1 MSPRILLVAI
11 VLGVVAI
18 GGVAEAYPQF
28 VLARDAS
35 CTSCHVS
42 PVGGNLLNE
51 NGLAVSQTMS
61 TFGTAPEFMYGA
73 IPTPD
78 WLLLGGDVRGAAGY
92 LKTPED
98 VAAAFPMQGE
108 LYAHAT
114 FGNFAVHANVGLRPA
129 TVGNEAATAVGSRE
143 HYVMWTQEVGEA
155 GDLHIRAGRFMPVIG
170 LRLAEHPTYTRRYGG
185 TQLYADTYGVNA
197 SLIGER
203 IEAHLTGFIEDPL
216 IDPVEHVS
224 GGATLVE
231 YRVANNAIVG
241 GEAMVEVGDHD
252 TKYRGG
258 VLGKLYLEPY
268 DVLLQAELQ
277 YVLQKIEP
285 VGAPNQIVGYLMA
298 SRMLTPEVM
307 LDVGI
312 GHYDSNIRVGRLD
325 RDCLDINVHWFT
337 TSHVEL
343 VLNSRLELIGWN
355 QGGNEPGA
363 YAILQAHYRL

>member
-1 MSPRILLVAI
+1 MRAVQLVI
-11 VLGVVAI
+11 VLVLLAI
-18 GGVAEAYPQF
+18 GGAADAYPQF
-28 VLARDAS
+28 LLSRDAT
-35 CTSCHVS
+35 CASCHIV
-42 PVGGNLLNE
+42 PAGGNLLNE
-51 NGLAVSQTMS
+51 NGLAVAETMS

-78 WLLLGGDVRGAAGY
+78 WLVLGGDLRGAAGY

-98 VAAAFPMQGE
+98 VAAAFPMQIE

-114 FGNFAVHANVGLRPA
+114 FGNFAVHANFGPRPS
-129 TVGNEAATAVGSRE
+129 TVGNEAATRVWARE
-143 HYVMWTQEVGEA
+143 HYLMWTQNVGEA
-155 GDLHIRAGRFMPVIG
+155 GDLTIRAGRFMPVFG
-170 LRLAEHPTYTRRYGG
+170 LRLAEHTVYTRRFGG
-185 TQLYADTYGVNA
+185 TPLYGDTYGVNA
-197 SLIGER
+197 SLLGER
-203 IEAHLTGFIEDPL
+203 IEAHVTGFIEDPV

-224 GGATLVE
+224 GGAALVE
-231 YRVANNAIVG
+231 YRAAKNAIVG
-241 GEAMVEVGDHD
+241 GEAMIEVGAHD

-258 VLGKLYLEPY
+258 LLGKVYFEPI
-268 DVLLQAELQ
+268 DVVLQGELQ
-277 YVLQKIEP
+277 YVVQTIEP

-325 RDCLDINVHWFT
+325 RDCLDVNVHWFT

-363 YAILQAHYRL
+363 YAVLQAHYRL